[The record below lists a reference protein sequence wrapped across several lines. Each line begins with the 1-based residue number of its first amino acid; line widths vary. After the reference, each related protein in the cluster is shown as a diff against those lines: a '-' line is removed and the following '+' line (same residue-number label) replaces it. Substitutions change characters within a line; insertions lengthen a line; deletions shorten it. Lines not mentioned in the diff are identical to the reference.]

1 MKGLFDTSFQNSF
14 VSPINPLTRVTRNS
28 TTYIEN
34 MLTNLFID
42 ANVEGG
48 IFKNNISY
56 HFLFFC
62 CIKTTL
68 SANSG
73 KTVIT

>member
-1 MKGLFDTSFQNSF
+1 MKGLFDISFQNSF

-48 IFKNNISY
+48 IFKNSY

-68 SANSG
+68 SANSD
-73 KTVIT
+73 KTVII